1 MTFFSAQPPQSRNPP
16 EMLALSIKQPWS
28 WLIVF
33 CHKDIEN
40 RSWPTRYRGMFLIHA
55 GKQYDG
61 RRDEWDWPDI
71 ERPESFAM
79 GGIVGQA
86 ELVGCV
92 TESSSRWFCGPYGFV
107 IRDARPLPFKPCRG
121 ALGFFK
127 V

>member
-1 MTFFSAQPPQSRNPP
+1 
-16 EMLALSIKQPWS
+16 
-28 WLIVF
+28 
-33 CHKDIEN
+33 
-40 RSWPTRYRGMFLIHA
+40 
-55 GKQYDG
+55 
-61 RRDEWDWPDI
+61 
-71 ERPESFAM
+71 M

>member
-1 MTFFSAQPPQSRNPP
+1 
-16 EMLALSIKQPWS
+16 
-28 WLIVF
+28 VF
-33 CHKDIEN
+33 GHKDIEN
-40 RSWPTRYRGMFLIHA
+40 RSWPTRYRGRFLIHA

-71 ERPESFAM
+71 EMPESFAM